1 MAKYAELIDD
11 FELEKR
17 IRTSKIEEKKKK
29 RRKGMEIKK

>member
-17 IRTSKIEEKKKK
+17 IRTIPDDYKEDPLPRLNREYY
-29 RRKGMEIKK
+29 